1 MEPRRVYDITL
12 TIAPELTRYGGDNPP
27 KVKHTVMQREHFTA
41 QVTDIEMRVHTGTH
55 VDAPVHFVPGGGD
68 VASLPL
74 SALIGRS
81 VVLEVPDEVE
91 AITAEFLDERADK
104 LAGHSRL
111 LFKTKCSQWWD
122 DPAHEFRKD
131 YVYLDASGAEWLV
144 AHGFALV
151 AMDYLSVD
159 SWEDAELPAH
169 VILLGAGVV
178 AVEAVNL
185 RAVPP
190 GEYELICLPLKIAG
204 SDGAPCRAV
213 LREL

>member
-1 MEPRRVYDITL
+1 MEPRKVYDITL
-12 TIAPELTRYGGDNPP
+12 TITPELTRYGGDNPA
-27 KVKHTVMQREHFTA
+27 KVKHTVMQREHVTA
-41 QVTDIEMRVHTGTH
+41 QVTDIDLRVHTGTH
-55 VDAPVHFVPGGGD
+55 VDAPVHFVPGGAD

-74 SALIGRS
+74 DALIGRC

-91 AITAEFLDERADK
+91 VITAELLDSRAED
-104 LAGHSRL
+104 LSGHSRV

-122 DPAHEFRKD
+122 DPTHEFRTD
-131 YVYLDASGAEWLV
+131 YVYLDASGAAWLV
-144 AHGFALV
+144 AHGFVLV

-159 SWEDAELPAH
+159 SWEDAALPAH
-169 VILLGAGVV
+169 VKLLGAGVV
-178 AVEAVNL
+178 PVEAVDL

-204 SDGAPCRAV
+204 SDGSPCRAV